1 MLFDDFLNRI
11 DDAEKDFIGK
21 EFLAPVVGTARV
33 LVRIAGVICQLQV
46 TYGLPDDFT
55 GWAIFQS
62 ISTNEAVFSRHAKLT
77 EIAHYLEMLPALRL
91 ILVQSDRSHWLALP
105 ASRGDIRFLI
115 RQPVRV
121 CLVEEGLQQFDSI
134 IARFDGRSFWFDH
147 RDPLRNPSLAAYL
160 RRQMQLFEAL
170 DPDLE
175 RNGLHKSGLSREEK
189 DAFRWVLHQRREA
202 ERDRIEIRFADALTH
217 AGAKFHSYS
226 KRDGAYIV
234 RYDVDGREVVST
246 VKEDDLSIITAG
258 LCLQG
263 QDSKFDLTSL
273 VGVMREGRQRN
284 IYRV

>member
-1 MLFDDFLNRI
+1 MLFNDFLNRI
-11 DDAEKDFIGK
+11 EDSERDFIGK
-21 EFLAPVVGTARV
+21 EFLAPVVGAARV
-33 LVRIAGVICQLQV
+33 LVRIAGVICQLRV
-46 TYGLPDDFT
+46 SYGLPDDFT

-62 ISTNEAVFSRHAKLT
+62 ISMNEAVCSRRAKLT
-77 EIAHYLEMLPALRL
+77 EIAHYLEMLPPFHL
-91 ILVQSDRSHWLALP
+91 ILVQSERTHWLALP
-105 ASRGDIRFLI
+105 ASRGDIRFLF

-121 CLVEEGLQQFDSI
+121 WLVNEGLQQFDSI

-160 RRQMQLFEAL
+160 RRQMRLFEAF
-170 DPDLE
+170 PALE
-175 RNGLHKSGLSREEK
+175 RSSLHKSGLSREEK

-202 ERDRIEIRFADALTH
+202 ERDQIEDRFADALTH

-226 KRDGAYIV
+226 KRGGAYVV

-246 VKEDDLSIITAG
+246 VKDDDFSIITAG

-273 VGVMREGRQRN
+273 VSVMREGRQRN
-284 IYRV
+284 VYGV